1 MNVASTFSRKNPVRI
16 VRKALSSRMIFLI
29 RRKMIANLLR
39 LSTDV
44 LGWREGSLEKR
55 KEIKVN

>member
-1 MNVASTFSRKNPVRI
+1 
-16 VRKALSSRMIFLI
+16 MIFLI